1 VLSESFGLATGDKMS
16 LQFYQIYYQDEQLKE
31 CYEFSKPYKN
41 TKVTDFF
48 ENDVI
53 KTLVPNCEASYI
65 SVCSWR
71 LRKKRLDGWCP
82 VILKGDM
89 ELSEEKILSHDFDV
103 AVLTP
108 RSKSHK
114 MLGMSALW
122 HGGYQHNYAWD
133 NAITEL
139 KKLIH
144 IPEEVRT
151 PIYENHFI
159 ARKELYHE
167 YVSSLLNPVMQ
178 YMSDRSCFFVDA
190 GYAPKKERDRSEGI
204 QAVERY
210 RKETGRNDWPI
221 APFILER
228 LFSIFINDKQLKIIN
243 L

>member
-1 VLSESFGLATGDKMS
+1 MVAAMS
-16 LQFYQIYYQDEQLKE
+16 LQFYQIYFKDEQLTE
-31 CYEFSKPYKN
+31 CYDFTARHRNEKI
-41 TKVTDFF
+41 TDFF
-48 ENDVI
+48 ENSIIAD
-53 KTLVPNCEASYI
+53 LVPKSTAEYI

-71 LRKKRLDGWCP
+71 LKKKRQDGWTP
-82 VILKGDM
+82 VILKGDL
-89 ELSEEKILSHDFDV
+89 ELTEEKILSHDFDV

-122 HGGYQHNYAWD
+122 HGGHQHNYAWD

-139 KKLIH
+139 KKFIK
-144 IPEEVRT
+144 IPEEVT
-151 PIYENHFI
+151 TAIYENHFI

-167 YVSSLLNPVMQ
+167 YVANFLNPVMQ
-178 YMSDRSCFFVDA
+178 FMSGRDCFFVDA
-190 GYAPKKERDRSEGI
+190 GYAPKKERDKSEGI

-210 RKETGRNDWPI
+210 RKETRRNDWPI

>member
-1 VLSESFGLATGDKMS
+1 MLSESFRLATGYKMS
-16 LQFYQIYYQDEQLKE
+16 LQFHQIYYKDEQLKE
-31 CYEFSKPYKN
+31 LYDFATPYRN
-41 TKVTDFF
+41 EVVTDFF
-48 ENDVI
+48 ENSVI
-53 KTLVPNCEASYI
+53 AREVPKCDAQYI
-65 SVCSWR
+65 SFCSWR

-82 VILKGDM
+82 VILKGAVN
-89 ELSEEKILSHDFDV
+89 LTEEKILSQDFDV

-133 NAITEL
+133 NAIVEL
-139 KKLIH
+139 KKFIT
-144 IPEEVRT
+144 IPEEVKT

-190 GYAPKKERDRSEGI
+190 GYAPKKERDKSEGV

>member
-1 VLSESFGLATGDKMS
+1 MLSESFRLATGRKMS

-31 CYEFSKPYKN
+31 CYDFTTRHRNEKI
-41 TKVTDFF
+41 TDFF
-48 ENDVI
+48 ENRIIAD
-53 KTLVPNCEASYI
+53 LVPESTADYI

-71 LRKKRLDGWCP
+71 LRKKRQDGWCP
-82 VILKGDM
+82 VILKGDL

-114 MLGMSALW
+114 MLGMSTLW
-122 HGGYQHNYAWD
+122 HGGHTHNYAWD
-133 NAITEL
+133 NSIAEL
-139 KKLIH
+139 KKFIN
-144 IPEEVRT
+144 IPEEVKT

-159 ARKELYHE
+159 ARKEIYHE
-167 YVSSLLNPVMQ
+167 YVSSFLNPVMQ

-190 GYAPKKERDRSEGI
+190 GYAPKKERDKSEGI

-243 L
+243 I